1 MIKNYTS
8 MEIDMKKI
16 FALLLCNCLFF
27 TACGGKMPGSE
38 KLNVNSDEMQF
49 VQPQQG
55 DTVAEFTTDQG
66 VIKAVLFPQAAPKAV
81 ASFTHLANNGYYDGI
96 TFHRAIK
103 DMLVQSGSFD
113 GTATGGKSAWELEFE
128 DEFSDSLHHY
138 NGALSMANH
147 GEDTNGGQFF
157 FVTAPIGGLSDDTLQ
172 RMADAAW
179 RSEVQDAYKQAGG
192 LPSLDWRYT
201 VFGQIYD
208 GLGVAYDIS
217 RVKVDADGKPVDD
230 VILESVR
237 VYTVE

>member
-1 MIKNYTS
+1 
-8 MEIDMKKI
+8 MKRI
-16 FALLLCNCLFF
+16 FTLLIAICLFF
-27 TACGGKMPGSE
+27 TACGGSMPGNE
-38 KLNVNSDEMQF
+38 KLNVTSDEMQF
-49 VQPQQG
+49 AQPQTG
-55 DTVAEFTTDQG
+55 DTVAEFTTDKG
-66 VIKAVLFPQAAPKAV
+66 VVKALLFPKAAPKAV

-96 TFHRAIK
+96 TFHRAIEG
-103 DMLVQSGSFD
+103 MLVQSGSFD

-157 FVTAPIGGLSDDTLQ
+157 FVTAPIGSLAEDTLQ
-172 RMADAAW
+172 QMADAGW

-201 VFGQIYD
+201 VFGQIYE
-208 GLGVAYDIS
+208 GLGVVYDIS
-217 RVKVDADGKPVDD
+217 RVKVDAEGKPVDD
-230 VILESVR
+230 VILKSVR